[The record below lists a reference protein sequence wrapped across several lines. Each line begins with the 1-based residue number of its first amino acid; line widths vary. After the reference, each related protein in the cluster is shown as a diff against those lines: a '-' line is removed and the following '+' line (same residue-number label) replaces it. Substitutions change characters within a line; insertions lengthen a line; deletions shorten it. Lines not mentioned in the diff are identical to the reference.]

1 MNKKAFMALSLD
13 AKRDLRQKGER
24 AKRVRL
30 AIEGRRLRREQLV
43 AFVSEWATDGNP
55 AGHFGWRLECG
66 EIKGVQRGRL
76 TTTKE

>member
-13 AKRDLRQKGER
+13 AKKDLRRKGELAR
-24 AKRVRL
+24 NLRL
-30 AIEGRRLRREQLV
+30 AREWRQRRRSELL
-43 AFVSEWATDGNP
+43 AFLKEWTTDGAQ
-55 AGHFGWRLECG
+55 AGLWDMRTERG